1 MKFIRNIS
9 DTKKQIS
16 QNIFWALLA
25 KVVSMSSSLLVGILV
40 ARYLGPQQYGLMNY
54 VVSFVSIFTILATFG
69 LDNIEIRELSK
80 NIDSRNEIL
89 GTTFIAR
96 SVFSVA
102 SILIVNSISLI
113 CESDSQTII
122 LLAIYS
128 LSLALTPFDAIRNY
142 FTSIVKNEY
151 VSKVSIY
158 RVILSSILK
167 IVLLLVKAPLIF
179 FVVSLVI
186 DALFGAQ
193 GYLSSY
199 KHKIGKIKEW
209 KFNIDIAK
217 YLIPEAFPLL
227 LSGAAAYIFLRIDQV
242 MIGNMLDKESVGYF
256 SVASKFVEILIF
268 IPSILISTITPLLI
282 RLKKSDT
289 VLYYQRAQVFLN
301 ITVWLSV
308 CMSVAFCFLS
318 PIIIKW
324 TFGPQY
330 LAAIPILQI
339 LSFKV
344 IPVSLNVISGQ
355 ILIIDGKQDLFVLR
369 SLSGCICCVLFNYIF
384 IPKFGL
390 SSVAYIAIL
399 TQVIAGFIIHIFIP
413 KYRYVFNMQIKSIFL
428 GWKDLFK
435 LPLLIKS

>member
-1 MKFIRNIS
+1 MKFIGNIS

-80 NIDSRNEIL
+80 NIDNRNKIL

-193 GYLSSY
+193 GYVSSY
-199 KHKIGKIKEW
+199 SHKIGKIKEW
-209 KFNIDIAK
+209 KFN
-217 YLIPEAFPLL
+217 
-227 LSGAAAYIFLRIDQV
+227 FL
-242 MIGNMLDKESVGYF
+242 
-256 SVASKFVEILIF
+256 A
-268 IPSILISTITPLLI
+268 
-282 RLKKSDT
+282 
-289 VLYYQRAQVFLN
+289 
-301 ITVWLSV
+301 
-308 CMSVAFCFLS
+308 CME
-318 PIIIKW
+318 
-324 TFGPQY
+324 
-330 LAAIPILQI
+330 
-339 LSFKV
+339 
-344 IPVSLNVISGQ
+344 
-355 ILIIDGKQDLFVLR
+355 
-369 SLSGCICCVLFNYIF
+369 
-384 IPKFGL
+384 
-390 SSVAYIAIL
+390 
-399 TQVIAGFIIHIFIP
+399 
-413 KYRYVFNMQIKSIFL
+413 
-428 GWKDLFK
+428 
-435 LPLLIKS
+435 

>member
-1 MKFIRNIS
+1 M
-9 DTKKQIS
+9 
-16 QNIFWALLA
+16 
-25 KVVSMSSSLLVGILV
+25 
-40 ARYLGPQQYGLMNY
+40 
-54 VVSFVSIFTILATFG
+54 
-69 LDNIEIRELSK
+69 
-80 NIDSRNEIL
+80 
-89 GTTFIAR
+89 
-96 SVFSVA
+96 
-102 SILIVNSISLI
+102 
-113 CESDSQTII
+113 
-122 LLAIYS
+122 
-128 LSLALTPFDAIRNY
+128 
-142 FTSIVKNEY
+142 
-151 VSKVSIY
+151 SKVSIY

-193 GYLSSY
+193 GYVSSY
-199 KHKIGKIKEW
+199 SHKIGKIKEW
-209 KFNIDIAK
+209 KFNFDVAK

-289 VLYYQRAQVFLN
+289 VLYYQRAQMFLN

-324 TFGPQY
+324 TFGSQY

-399 TQVIAGFIIHIFIP
+399 TQVIAGFIIHIVIP
-413 KYRYVFNMQIKSIFL
+413 KYRYVFYMQIKSIFL

-435 LPLLIKS
+435 LPSLIKA